1 MYQYIYMLIT
11 ATILM
16 DILNGS
22 FSSFLQRQTFTMG
35 TTGTLISDMW
45 SENFRNL
52 HAYASFIL
60 FFFH

>member
-22 FSSFLQRQTFTMG
+22 FSSHLQKQLFTMG
-35 TTGTLISDMW
+35 T
-45 SENFRNL
+45 
-52 HAYASFIL
+52 
-60 FFFH
+60 